1 MINSSHR
8 AESVPR
14 SIPIRIP
21 AAGTAM
27 PAARRASPAFRPPAR
42 PTVVHFPQPSTR
54 WRTPA
59 AIAVLVLCALALVWG
74 LSRQEQRQAVT
85 AEARLAPSATA
96 AAVPPPT
103 PEEER
108 EMLARQIPAPQ
119 EPPPVLMASDANRLE
134 KTILRLANGDTLA
147 NLLADLDLER
157 AEVARAIA
165 ALRPH
170 LDIRRLQVGQP
181 VHVTLETPV
190 ATGTPRVLHD
200 LTIRPEARREVMLE
214 RGDDGSF
221 EAREKVFEVL
231 KRFHRVAGR
240 IKDSLIVSAQRA
252 GLPHGALADML
263 HAFAFDVSF
272 QHDLKAGD
280 RFAALVEQARTEDGR
295 LVGAGRLLWARLTTG
310 GGARSF
316 TVYRFK
322 PRGGRDFFYTPNGE
336 SVVRALLRTPLDL
349 ARLTISSAFGMR
361 RHPLLGF
368 TRLHAGVDFPA
379 PPGTPV
385 LAAGDG
391 RVAQAGRNGGYGNW
405 VKIVHSGSLA
415 TGYAHL
421 LRFARGIRP
430 GVTVHQS
437 QVIGFVGS
445 TGLSTG
451 PHLHFELQRNGT
463 PVNPLTV
470 AHRSL
475 RSRLTG
481 SELARFKKVVAEV
494 DRLRSGG

>member
-1 MINSSHR
+1 
-8 AESVPR
+8 
-14 SIPIRIP
+14 
-21 AAGTAM
+21 M
-27 PAARRASPAFRPPAR
+27 P
-42 PTVVHFPQPSTR
+42 V
-54 WRTPA
+54 
-59 AIAVLVLCALALVWG
+59 AIAVLGLCALAAVWW
-74 LSRQEQRQAVT
+74 LSRHEQRQAATVVS
-85 AEARLAPSATA
+85 RLPPPAS
-96 AAVPPPT
+96 AVPTPP
-103 PEEER
+103 PAEDEWEA
-108 EMLARQIPAPQ
+108 LARQIPAPQ
-119 EPPPVLMASDANRLE
+119 EAPPPFATAADADRLE
-134 KTILRLANGDTLA
+134 KSVLRLANGDTLA
-147 NLLADLDLER
+147 SLLTDLDLER
-157 AEVARAIA
+157 GEIARALS

-170 LDIRRLQVGQP
+170 LEIRRLQVGQP
-181 VHVTLETPV
+181 VHVTLENPAAAEV
-190 ATGTPRVLHD
+190 PRILRD
-200 LTIRPEARREVMLE
+200 LTIRPEARREVRLE
-214 RGDDGSF
+214 RGDDGTY
-221 EAREKVFEVL
+221 RVQEKIFEVL
-231 KRFHRVAGR
+231 KEFHRVAGR
-240 IKDSLIVSAQRA
+240 IKNSLIVSARKA

-263 HAFAFDVSF
+263 RAFAFDVSF

-310 GGARSF
+310 GGDRSF

-322 PRGGRDFFYTPNGE
+322 PKGGRDFFYTPHGE

-368 TRLHAGVDFPA
+368 TRMHAGVDFPA
-379 PPGTPV
+379 PLGTPV

-405 VKIVHSGSLA
+405 VKIVHSKVLA

-421 LRFARGIRP
+421 SRIARGIRP
-430 GVTVHQS
+430 GARVHQS

-463 PVNPLTV
+463 PVNPLAV
-470 AHRSL
+470 AQRSL
-475 RSRLTG
+475 RTRLAG
-481 SELARFKKVVAEV
+481 SELARFMKVVAEV

>member
-1 MINSSHR
+1 L
-8 AESVPR
+8 
-14 SIPIRIP
+14 
-21 AAGTAM
+21 
-27 PAARRASPAFRPPAR
+27 ASA
-42 PTVVHFPQPSTR
+42 
-54 WRTPA
+54 W
-59 AIAVLVLCALALVWG
+59 W
-74 LSRQEQRQAVT
+74 LSRHEQRQAVVV
-85 AEARLAPSATA
+85 ASRLPPPA
-96 AAVPPPT
+96 AAGPT
-103 PEEER
+103 PPAVEDEWEA
-108 EMLARQIPAPQ
+108 LARQIPAPQ
-119 EPPPVLMASDANRLE
+119 ELPPPVATASDASRLE
-134 KTILRLANGDTLA
+134 KSVLHLANGDSLA
-147 NLLADLDLER
+147 SLLADLDLER
-157 AEVARAIA
+157 AEIARAIS

-170 LDIRRLQVGQP
+170 LESRRLQVGQP
-181 VHVTLETPV
+181 VHVTLETP
-190 ATGTPRVLHD
+190 ATGDASRILRD
-200 LTIRPEARREVMLE
+200 LTIRPEARREVRLE
-214 RGDDGSF
+214 RNDDGTYRVQ
-221 EAREKVFEVL
+221 ERIFEVL
-231 KRFHRVAGR
+231 KQVHRVAGR
-240 IKDSLIVSAQRA
+240 IKDSLIVSARKA

-310 GGARSF
+310 GGERSF
-316 TVYRFK
+316 SVYRFK
-322 PRGGRDFFYTPNGE
+322 PKGGRDFFFTPRGE

-368 TRLHAGVDFPA
+368 TRMHAGVDFPA

-405 VKIVHSGSLA
+405 VKIVHSKVLA

-421 LRFARGIRP
+421 SRIARGIRP
-430 GVTVHQS
+430 GVSVHQS

-451 PHLHFELQRNGT
+451 PHLHFELRRNGV
-463 PVNPLTV
+463 PVNPLAV
-470 AHRSL
+470 AQRSL
-475 RSRLTG
+475 RTRLAG
-481 SELARFKKVVAEV
+481 SELARFMKVVAEV